1 MIIFFHSDDS
11 FVTPPSTPPSEEDD
25 TDALP
30 QVASLS
36 ELKDSFSP
44 ESLADKIYDRYTL
57 ELADLQVLVAKID
70 DYRNKQKEAENFEE
84 FSIVDKFTISL
95 QLERYIG
102 ETIAK

>member
-1 MIIFFHSDDS
+1 MIILFCSEDS
-11 FVTPPSTPPSEEDD
+11 FVTPPSTPPSEDD

-36 ELKDSFSP
+36 ELKGSFSP

-70 DYRNKQKEAENFEE
+70 DYRNKQKEAGNFEE

-102 ETIAK
+102 ETVAK

>member
-1 MIIFFHSDDS
+1 MEFFHSDDS
-11 FVTPPSTPPSEEDD
+11 FVTPPSTPPSEDE

-30 QVASLS
+30 EVTSLS
-36 ELKDSFSP
+36 ELKESFTA

-70 DYRNKQKEAENFEE
+70 EYRKRQKEAGNFEE

-95 QLERYIG
+95 QLER
-102 ETIAK
+102 